1 VVFLGI
7 EKRLRSVSADLA
19 ISWVAKRIKLAAH
32 SILFFQPDVSIEYN
46 GGSIPCEAEE
56 AGEELNTLNS

>member
-1 VVFLGI
+1 
-7 EKRLRSVSADLA
+7 LRFVSADLA